1 MRGSISYLSFLFI
14 LMERIA
20 HAKWEDILEKI
31 LVGRISDRKFTIR
44 YIDYEVFKYDKD
56 TRTIK
61 LRNIVSYNYID
72 IPLDEYPHVFMT
84 DHHILMFNESEYSK
98 FEQGQYAES
107 YNFSF
112 IKKASV
118 AELMDYCNSVDRNSS
133 LN

>member
-1 MRGSISYLSFLFI
+1 
-14 LMERIA
+14 MERMA
-20 HAKWEDILEKI
+20 HAKLEDILEKI
-31 LVGRISDRKFTIR
+31 LEGRISDRKFCMR
-44 YIDYEVFKYDKD
+44 YVDYEAFMYDRN

-61 LRNIVSYNYID
+61 LRNVISYNYID
-72 IPLDEYPHVFMT
+72 IALDDYPHIFTT
-84 DHHILMFNESEYSK
+84 DHHILMFTEREYSK

>member
-1 MRGSISYLSFLFI
+1 M
-14 LMERIA
+14 A
-20 HAKWEDILEKI
+20 HAKLEDILEKI
-31 LVGRISDRKFTIR
+31 LEGRISDRKFYMR
-44 YIDYEVFKYDKD
+44 YIDYEAFMYDRN

-61 LRNIVSYNYID
+61 LRNVLSYNYID
-72 IPLDEYPHVFMT
+72 VRLDDYPHIFMT
-84 DHHILMFNESEYSK
+84 DNHIIMFTESEYSK

-118 AELMDYCNSVDRNSS
+118 EELMDYCNNSDRNSS